1 MIARR
6 RTLALLA
13 LSILGISL
21 AWPHRREILEFL
33 APPEADYVEDQ
44 SLTEG
49 YGRASAD
56 LSAAWSVP
64 LEPGYGS
71 AVVFDREA
79 YVLDREIGVGETLR
93 VIDILD
99 GAPLWTFTYPEPG
112 RLQSAGSRTAPAVSE
127 RSVFLCSGFGT
138 VHCVDRA
145 TRTATWRRHLVDDLG
160 GEMPDFGY
168 SADPL
173 LSGDLVILPALGES
187 TGLVALD
194 QGTGEVRWRTPG
206 VGTSQSQP
214 VLMTLRGE
222 EFLLFIS
229 CDAQGAGENS
239 PAPVLISAFSPR
251 TGTLRWQ
258 RQTLLTNVPVPPPVA
273 VDETRFV
280 ITGGYAGG
288 TTLMNLGRSNAGEFQ
303 VSEDFHIEKGSQLHP
318 PVVVGEHIYLLA
330 NENTNVSRLRRGQGG
345 LRCFDLEG
353 EEQWSTGRD
362 PYFGRGHMIQ
372 VGPYLLIQDGMSG
385 ILRLCVASP
394 DRYQQV
400 VTANVFESPPKERK
414 RMWGR
419 IAGWNGT
426 LVLRGDRELVGV
438 FLGGAPPG
446 ARRAGAQQTGDR
458 QAPAGAP
465 AGAPAQAPSQAPS
478 QAGSGELDR

>member
-1 MIARR
+1 MFTRR
-6 RTLALLA
+6 RNLALLA
-13 LSILGISL
+13 LSILGIAL

-33 APPEADYVEDQ
+33 APPEADYVVDQ

-49 YGRASAD
+49 YGRPGAN

-64 LEPGYGS
+64 LEPGYGG
-71 AVVFDREA
+71 AEVFDRRA

-93 VIDILD
+93 VIDVLD
-99 GAPLWTFTYPEPG
+99 GAPLWTFSYPEPG
-112 RLQSAGSRTAPAVSE
+112 RLQSAGSRTAPAVTQ

-145 TRTATWRRHLVDDLG
+145 TRTATWKRHLVDDLG
-160 GEMPDFGY
+160 GAMPDFGY

-173 LSGDLVILPALGES
+173 LYGDLVILPALGDS
-187 TGLVALD
+187 TGLIALD
-194 QGTGEVRWRTPG
+194 QATGEVSWRTPG
-206 VGTSQSQP
+206 LGTSQSQP

-222 EFLLFIS
+222 EYLLFIS

-239 PAPVLISAFSPR
+239 PAPVLISAFNPR
-251 TGTLRWQ
+251 TGDLRW
-258 RQTLLTNVPVPPPVA
+258 RHRTLLTNVPVPPPVA

-280 ITGGYAGG
+280 VTGGYAGG
-288 TTLMNLGRSNAGEFQ
+288 TSLMNLALSKTGELE
-303 VSEDFHIEKGSQLHP
+303 VTEDFHIEKGSQLHP

-345 LRCFDLEG
+345 LRCFDLKG

-362 PYFGRGHMIQ
+362 PYFGRGHMIS

-394 DRYQQV
+394 DHYQQV
-400 VTANVFESPPKERK
+400 VTANVFQSPPKERK
-414 RMWGR
+414 RMWGK

-446 ARRAGAQQTGDR
+446 ARTAGPQVPGDKQTPPSDTDR
-458 QAPAGAP
+458 
-465 AGAPAQAPSQAPS
+465 
-478 QAGSGELDR
+478 